1 MLLAVDVE
9 NRQETDV
16 RTLGEIFYYFSDEL
30 ADISWIQ
37 AFHLLM
43 NVFLDTLTDKLSL
56 TTKQLDEL
64 MDAFISALPKALTRC
79 LPRIA

>member
-1 MLLAVDVE
+1 M
-9 NRQETDV
+9 
-16 RTLGEIFYYFSDEL
+16 LGEIFHYFSDEL

-43 NVFLDTLTDKLSL
+43 NVFIDTLSDKLSL

-64 MDAFISALPKALTRC
+64 MDAFISALPKELTRC
-79 LPRIA
+79 LPRSA